1 MVSVKAL
8 ILMAI
13 LVIAIATA
21 TLMNILVMIVTED
34 TGEELCP
41 ETFPMDFSQ

>member
-8 ILMAI
+8 ILMDI
-13 LVIAIATA
+13 LVIVIAIA

-34 TGEELCP
+34 TGEELCL
-41 ETFPMDFSQ
+41 ETFLMDFSQ